1 MLARFSCASFRAAA
15 FSAHAAL
22 ALASAAFAAN
32 TIPPIRRKK
41 TRNET
46 SKRTAASITPE
57 TIRVGGYFNRVLK
70 LPAQE
75 RIAQPPH
82 QAGIFRTARCLRGPP
97 GAFLRRCKAVSKAAR
112 RVNG

>member
-15 FSAHAAL
+15 FSAHAAW
-22 ALASAAFAAN
+22 APAAPDLASAAFAAN
-32 TIPPIRRKK
+32 RIPPIRRKK
-41 TRNET
+41 PRNET

-82 QAGIFRTARCLRGPP
+82 QAGIFRPARCL
-97 GAFLRRCKAVSKAAR
+97 
-112 RVNG
+112 